1 MLSARERSA
10 WARIGASAFALAF
23 ALTLACGDDGGGTE
37 TDAGTGG
44 ASDSADT
51 GETGAPG
58 PWSSLDE
65 RPCPPDSP
73 LDAAN
78 FGVPFFLTH
87 CTGCHSS
94 TIATEDRQGAPANVN
109 FDNVDE
115 IVAQADRVWAR
126 SADQNETMPPINSVS
141 AAERA
146 MLGEWLACGAP
157 LKAE

>member
-1 MLSARERSA
+1 MAQ
-10 WARIGASAFALAF
+10 
-23 ALTLACGDDGGGTE
+23 DDTATRGVQADP
-37 TDAGTGG
+37 DAMV
-44 ASDSADT
+44 AEV
-51 GETGAPG
+51 ETGARQAAG
-58 PWSSLDE
+58 LAGKFILLLAFLWSLFQLYIAS
-65 RPCPPDSP
+65 
-73 LDAAN
+73 
-78 FGVPFFLTH
+78 GVPFFLTH